1 MKNSRNV
8 CRALMLLSLAT
19 VGSASVNAFFQGSM
33 FEPFNELFEEMDPY
47 ARPTKSRETA
57 EKDLRTRV
65 KALQEEAK
73 KLEKAA
79 TDLATQLDKKSN
91 IEELPAAFDTIND
104 CQAVINENVRE
115 IRKEARTMRRAQLR
129 EAAKSVPSYSLR
141 SSTDEKSGAF
151 VVTANLPSIAKED
164 LKITVKTTEEFG
176 TERQTLHVVAQPPTT
191 KSTATGIFTSSSAL
205 QSRYINGRREE
216 LSVEDGKV
224 TIVVDLPQDASND
237 LAEVQKTMTLENG
250 VLTLSFPLTK
260 KAARKETELRFTPA
274 TPAVPTR
281 IALEAKIK

>member
-1 MKNSRNV
+1 MKNSRNLG
-8 CRALMLLSLAT
+8 RALMLLSLTT
-19 VGSASVNAFFQGSM
+19 VGSTSVYAFFQGSM

-79 TDLATQLDKKSN
+79 GDLAAQLDKKSTLD
-91 IEELPAAFDTIND
+91 ELPTAFDTIND

-115 IRKEARTMRRAQLR
+115 IRREARIMRRAQLR
-129 EAAKSVPSYSLR
+129 EAAKSTPNYSLR
-141 SSTDEKSGAF
+141 SSTDEKSGTF
-151 VVTANLPSIAKED
+151 VVTAQLPSITKED

-176 TERQTLHVVAQPPTT
+176 TERQTLHVVAQPQTT
-191 KSTATGIFTSSSAL
+191 KSATSGIFTSSSAV

-237 LAEVQKTMTLENG
+237 LAEVQKTMRLENG

-260 KAARKETELRFTPA
+260 KASRKETELRFTRA
-274 TPAVPTR
+274 TPEVPTR
-281 IALEAKIK
+281 TAIEAKIK